1 MVHFHHGH
9 HGHGSLP
16 ASLNVAYGVA
26 MALNLCFVAAETAA
40 GFLFDSTGLLSDA
53 GHKLTDVFSLVIA
66 LVAFRL
72 AKSPS
77 DGRFTYGYRKTSVLM
92 SFFNACLLLAAVC
105 VIVAESIEKIGEPA
119 EINGAA
125 VSWTAGAGILV
136 SGASAFVLM
145 RSRSRDINTKAAFL
159 HMAADALVSV
169 GVVLSG
175 IIISVTGLSVI
186 DPVISLVI
194 AAVIL
199 FNTVKLLSESV
210 RMLIDAVP
218 DGVDYDGIRKM
229 IAGYPGVESVSDL
242 RIWPVSVVETAL
254 TAHLEIAEDA
264 VPETVASGLHQALKD
279 AGMDIVTLECKRK
292 NIVR

>member
-1 MVHFHHGH
+1 
-9 HGHGSLP
+9 
-16 ASLNVAYGVA
+16 
-26 MALNLCFVAAETAA
+26 
-40 GFLFDSTGLLSDA
+40 
-53 GHKLTDVFSLVIA
+53 
-66 LVAFRL
+66 
-72 AKSPS
+72 
-77 DGRFTYGYRKTSVLM
+77 
-92 SFFNACLLLAAVC
+92 
-105 VIVAESIEKIGEPA
+105 
-119 EINGAA
+119 
-125 VSWTAGAGILV
+125 
-136 SGASAFVLM
+136 
-145 RSRSRDINTKAAFL
+145 
-159 HMAADALVSV
+159 MAADALVSV

-264 VPETVASGLHQALKD
+264 APETVASGLHQALKD